1 MKNLKAL
8 LLIALA
14 VTLASVAL
22 AQPASIA
29 TVTASG
35 PFTLRGAAVNPEG
48 VPSWPIMSGDEI
60 AAQAVPVTVTFPDG
74 SRIVLSPNSRARV
87 QAGPDGRP
95 TFQLLA
101 GEALYDLR
109 QLDAVRL
116 LALDRSITPPAF
128 RGTYSIGGAARQ
140 GGTFWTARNTAL
152 VLAGAAGAGVAT
164 GLVATSTPDPVSPIR

>member
-1 MKNLKAL
+1 MNLKAL

-14 VTLASVAL
+14 LTLASATL

-48 VPSWPIMSGDEI
+48 VPSWPVMSGDEI
-60 AAQAVPVTVTFPDG
+60 ASQSVPVTINFPDG

-87 QAGPDGRP
+87 QTGPDGRP

-116 LALDRSITPPAF
+116 LAIDRSITPPAF
-128 RGTYSIGGAARQ
+128 RGTYSVGAARRA
-140 GGTFWTARNTAL
+140 GTFWNARNTAL

-164 GLVATSTPDPVSPIR
+164 GLVATTTPDPVSPIR

>member
-1 MKNLKAL
+1 MKHLKAL

-29 TVTASG
+29 TVSASG
-35 PFTLRGAAVNPEG
+35 PFTLRGATVNPEG
-48 VPSWPIMSGDEI
+48 VPSWPAMSGDEI
-60 AAQAVPVTVTFPDG
+60 AAQAVPVTITFPDG
-74 SRIVLSPNSRARV
+74 SRIVLSPNSRGRV
-87 QAGPDGRP
+87 QTGADGRP
-95 TFQLLA
+95 TFQLIS

-116 LALDRSITPPAF
+116 LALERTVTPPAF
-128 RGTYSIGGAARQ
+128 RGTYSIGAARR

-164 GLVATSTPDPVSPIR
+164 GIVATSTPDPVSPIR